1 MEKVSATQK
10 DWEIAIQTVLH
21 RYHAQLELA
30 ARHDNS
36 ALIRIMA
43 GEITR
48 QALQLH
54 AITEDTAKQ
63 LEEQDDGV

>member
-1 MEKVSATQK
+1 MERISTSQQN
-10 DWEIAIQTVLH
+10 WEIAIQTVLH

-43 GEITR
+43 DEIMR
-48 QALQLH
+48 QAMQLR
-54 AITEDTAKQ
+54 AVTEQAMKEVEDASDE
-63 LEEQDDGV
+63 L

>member
-1 MEKVSATQK
+1 MENVSTQHQN
-10 DWEIAIQTVLH
+10 WEIAIQTVLH

-30 ARHDNS
+30 ARHNNS

-48 QALQLH
+48 NALQLH
-54 AITEDTAKQ
+54 SITEDTVKE
-63 LEEQDDGV
+63 LEDTGE

>member
-1 MEKVSATQK
+1 MERISTSQQN
-10 DWEIAIQTVLH
+10 WEIAIQTVLH

-43 GEITR
+43 DEIMR
-48 QALQLH
+48 QALQLGT
-54 AITEDTAKQ
+54 ATEEATKEMEDTSDE
-63 LEEQDDGV
+63 L